1 MQYNDDKPL
10 RPTTRPRLARTRI
23 VSMESARQITGPL
36 PTTDDL
42 SLDHAGDVAQ
52 QPTTVT
58 HKSQVLAITR
68 SVRLRLPSFFSESNW
83 NTPVEDQNT
92 AHLMQLSG
100 MMRPIRTIST
110 TGPLDTPIPASDDE
124 DGYWP
129 LGIQQT
135 GPLPIR
141 NLYGREP
148 FGRAIPQA
156 VPIVIAGESQ
166 QGQSRWRRV
175 LATPAFKISLGL
187 LVGLAL
193 LFLVSHFV
201 NLSLALQIIGTHLS
215 TPQGIALALL
225 AGIAYLA
232 GHSIRGVRWKLFLN
246 PVGKISTLKAIEL
259 YQVAIFLNFLL
270 PIRAGEAAK
279 SLALK
284 RIANIPISK
293 SLPTVA
299 MDKALDL
306 MPALVIMV
314 LVPLLGIHMDIQL
327 WLLLILVGGIL
338 IALLL
343 LIALA
348 AWRRTFAIQLLQK
361 SLGLLPRTLSSKIE
375 GFATG
380 FIDALLAGASRPAIF
395 LPALLLTCGAVLCDG
410 LFALLA
416 FWTIGFPIS
425 FGSVLFG
432 YSLYN
437 MFYILPTPPGQ
448 VGSNEAVGLLVFSG
462 LLHLPGESVTAM
474 YVFSHPWTALLMTLV
489 GMGCLTALG
498 LTITGTM
505 RAQSAERP
513 TTSDVAHHIP

>member
-1 MQYNDDKPL
+1 MQYNDDKLPKSA
-10 RPTTRPRLARTRI
+10 TRPRLARTRI
-23 VSMESARQITGPL
+23 VGITPIEQTTGPL
-36 PTTDDL
+36 PNTDDL
-42 SLDHAGDVAQ
+42 GADRPGAIVD
-52 QPTTVT
+52 QPTTIT
-58 HKSQVLAITR
+58 SKSQVLAVSR
-68 SVRLRLPSFFSESNW
+68 AVRLRLPALFAESNW
-83 NTPVEDQNT
+83 NAPIEDQST

-100 MMRPIRTIST
+100 MMRPVRASGAITGVLPTPAAAST
-110 TGPLDTPIPASDDE
+110 EE

-148 FGRAIPQA
+148 FGRTLPQA
-156 VPIVIAGESQ
+156 VQIVMPDKGQ
-166 QGQSRWRRV
+166 QAQAEWQKFLS
-175 LATPAFKISLGL
+175 TPTFKISLGL
-187 LVGLAL
+187 LIGLLL
-193 LFLVSHFV
+193 LFLVSRFV
-201 NLSLALQIIGTHLS
+201 NLPQAFQIIGTHLG
-215 TPQGIALALL
+215 TPQGIGLALL
-225 AGIAYLA
+225 AGIAYLT

-246 PVGKISTLKAIEL
+246 PIGKVSTLKAIEL

-284 RIANIPISK
+284 RIANIPVSK

-299 MDKALDL
+299 MDKALDM

-314 LVPLLGIHMDIQL
+314 LVPFLGIHMDARL
-327 WLLLILVGGIL
+327 WLLLALVGSV
-338 IALLL
+338 

-348 AWRRTFAIQLLQK
+348 LFIGLCAWKRTFAIELLQK
-361 SLGLLPRTLSSKIE
+361 VLGLLPRAIGTKIE

-380 FIDALLAGASRPAIF
+380 FVDALLAGASRPAIF
-395 LPALLLTCGAVLCDG
+395 LPALLLTCGAVICDG
-410 LFALLA
+410 LFAMLA
-416 FWTIGFPIS
+416 FWTVGFPIS

-448 VGSNEAVGLLVFSG
+448 VGSNEAVGLLVFGG

-474 YVFSHPWTALLMTLV
+474 YLFSHPWAALIMTAA

-498 LTITGTM
+498 LTITTAM
-505 RAQSAERP
+505 RAPSTTRP
-513 TTSDVAHHIP
+513 A